1 MASSRLDSTGSL
13 ISALSN
19 ISMQASVVA
28 AFIRAAQTSR
38 DAPQRAAWAQSS
50 SVRQSAVREWVFMT
64 PPASL
69 TSLPMWPTS
78 TTSSKWD
85 AAAIS
90 IVSPMKFEVLTTGIF
105 FRADIFSWR

>member
-1 MASSRLDSTGSL
+1 MA
-13 ISALSN
+13 
-19 ISMQASVVA
+19 AS
-28 AFIRAAQTSR
+28 IRARQVAWL
-38 DAPQRAAWAQSS
+38 APQSAAWAQNS
-50 SVRQSAVREWVFMT
+50 SVRQSAMREWVFIM

-78 TTSSKWD
+78 TTCSNFD

-105 FRADIFSWR
+105 FRAGIFSWR

>member
-1 MASSRLDSTGSL
+1 
-13 ISALSN
+13 
-19 ISMQASVVA
+19 MQA
-28 AFIRAAQTSR
+28 
-38 DAPQRAAWAQSS
+38 P
-50 SVRQSAVREWVFMT
+50 VRQSRMRVSIFIFLYSGYRAGMVMSTVVAVVPSRWAMVAMRAVATVTAMT
-64 PPASL
+64 LLPASL

-105 FRADIFSWR
+105 YRAGIFSWR

>member
-1 MASSRLDSTGSL
+1 
-13 ISALSN
+13 
-19 ISMQASVVA
+19 MQASVVA
-28 AFIRAAQTSR
+28 ALIRAAQTSR
-38 DAPQRAAWAQSS
+38 DAPQRAAWAQSN

-78 TTSSKWD
+78 TTCSNFD

-90 IVSPMKFEVLTTGIF
+90 SASPMKFEVLTTGMH
-105 FRADIFSWR
+105 FRAGRFSWR